1 MAALWDSAS
10 PVDNGDEVL
19 LNLTELGEE
28 NLSAPSTQGSA
39 PSDVLNLFRL
49 SPDKPWT
56 KQIPKDLTEPVES
69 LEPVKSPVIV
79 RWTKGEDARWQ
90 ARSFTL
96 QSEEIRQALTPA
108 FAGYAGIT
116 MTLETL
122 TFEYPYVP
130 FVRRWQP
137 FCQTREETQNPT
149 IRSYLDLLHQILDN
163 EIGDILTR
171 RADLLKNGVITHD
184 LLWTVFIPQTVLF
197 SVGSGTPRAYE
208 CVDSYTHGKDSFIE
222 VKTRY
227 VDYDGEKYHY
237 EHEVVN
243 ICPFKGTMALDALQ
257 IFPLANHRDAESVRR
272 RLIARGKTWESYD
285 GSHYKHVRDHGR
297 VMIDPAGYKK
307 HHNSHMNGWE
317 TEVTEI
323 ATAMTD
329 EHRLLATPWVR
340 GFSLRK
346 KEWRAFVV
354 DEVED
359 IVWSKDAFDSLV
371 LPRGQQDLK
380 KLILA
385 VAKAQSHD
393 SFDDVVHGKGQ
404 GVILLL
410 SGPPGVGKTLT
421 AESIAEVMK
430 VPLYVLGAG
439 DLGTTVANVEA
450 KLEEVLE
457 LVPRWNAVLLIDE
470 ADVFLEA
477 RTVSDLARNELVSI
491 FLRKME
497 YYEGILFLT
506 SNRAENID
514 PAFDSRIH
522 ISLQYP
528 DLDAVSRRQIWA
540 QFLRATADIT
550 EAQLDSLAELELNGR
565 QIKNVLKTAHLLAR
579 DQERGLLFADL
590 ETVVNLRSLGG
601 KPSSIWQNFLKS
613 LGLAWLG

>member
-1 MAALWDSAS
+1 
-10 PVDNGDEVL
+10 
-19 LNLTELGEE
+19 
-28 NLSAPSTQGSA
+28 
-39 PSDVLNLFRL
+39 
-49 SPDKPWT
+49 KPWT

-69 LEPVKSPVIV
+69 LEAVKSPMIV
-79 RWTKGEDARWQ
+79 RWTKDEDARWQ

-96 QSEEIRQALTPA
+96 QSEEIKQALTPA

-130 FVRRWQP
+130 FVRRWQQ
-137 FCQTREETQNPT
+137 FCQTREDTQNPT
-149 IRSYLDLLHQILDN
+149 IRSYLDLLHQLL
-163 EIGDILTR
+163 ETGVGDILTR

-184 LLWTVFIPQTVLF
+184 LLWTVFNPQTVLF
-197 SVGSGTPRAYE
+197 SAGSGTPRAYE
-208 CVDSYTHGKDSFIE
+208 CVDSFTHGQDGFVE

-227 VDYDGEKYHY
+227 IDYDGENYHY
-237 EHEVVN
+237 EHEAFN
-243 ICPFKGTMALDALQ
+243 ICLFKGTMALDALQ
-257 IFPLANHRDAESVRR
+257 IFPLTSHRDAESVKQ

-285 GSHYKHVRDHGR
+285 CSHYKHVPNHGR
-297 VMIDPAGYKK
+297 VMIDPAEYKK
-307 HHNSHMNGWE
+307 HNHSHMSGWE

-323 ATAMTD
+323 GTTMTD
-329 EHRLLATPWVR
+329 QHRLLATPWVR

-346 KEWRAFVV
+346 KEWRAFLV
-354 DEVED
+354 DDVED
-359 IVWSKDAFDSLV
+359 IVWNKDAFDSLV

-393 SFDDVVHGKGQ
+393 SFDDVVQGKGQ

-421 AESIAEVMK
+421 AESIAEAMK

-470 ADVFLEA
+470 VDVFLEA

-491 FLRKME
+491 FLRKLE

-514 PAFDSRIH
+514 QGFDSRIH

-528 DLDAVSRRQIWA
+528 ELDAVSRRQIWA
-540 QFLRATADIT
+540 QFLRATADVT

-579 DQERGLLFADL
+579 DQERRLVFADL
-590 ETVVNLRSLGG
+590 ETVVKL
-601 KPSSIWQNFLKS
+601 
-613 LGLAWLG
+613 

>member
-1 MAALWDSAS
+1 MTALWDYAS
-10 PVDNGDEVL
+10 PVDDGDEVL
-19 LNLTELGEE
+19 SSVKELTA
-28 NLSAPSTQGSA
+28 SAQGSA
-39 PSDVLNLFRL
+39 PSEVLNLYRL

-56 KQIPKDLTEPVES
+56 KQIPKDLDEPVES
-69 LEPVKSPVIV
+69 LEPVKSPLII
-79 RWTKGEDARWQ
+79 RWTKNEEARWQ

-96 QSEEIRQALTPA
+96 GSEQIREALKPA
-108 FAGYAGIT
+108 FANYAGIT
-116 MTLETL
+116 LTLETL

-130 FVRRWQP
+130 FVRRWQQ
-137 FCQTREETQNPT
+137 FCQTREDTRDPA
-149 IRSYLDLLHQILDN
+149 IRSYLDLLHRILEN
-163 EIGDILTR
+163 EVGAILTR

-197 SVGSGTPRAYE
+197 SAVNGAPRAYE
-208 CVDSYTHGKDSFIE
+208 CVDSFTHGEGGFVE

-227 VDYDGEKYHY
+227 IDYDGEKYHY
-237 EHEVVN
+237 ENEGFE

-257 IFPLANHRDAESVRR
+257 IFPLANHRVAEAIRQQ
-272 RLIARGKTWESYD
+272 LIARGKVWESYD
-285 GSHYKHVRDHGR
+285 GSHYRHVREHGR
-297 VMIDPAGYKK
+297 VMIDPAGYRRNYYNK
-307 HHNSHMNGWE
+307 SHGWE
-317 TEVTEI
+317 TEVTGLS
-323 ATAMTD
+323 TSVTD
-329 EHRLLATPWVR
+329 EHRLLATPLVR

-346 KEWRAFVV
+346 KEWRAFLV
-354 DEVED
+354 DDVED
-359 IVWSKDAFDSLV
+359 IVWNKDAFESLV

-385 VAKAQSHD
+385 VARAQPRN
-393 SFDDVVHGKGQ
+393 SFDDVVQGKGQ

-439 DLGTTVANVEA
+439 DLGTTVSNVEA

-457 LVPRWNAVLLIDE
+457 LVPRWDAVLLIDE

-491 FLRKME
+491 FLRKLE

-528 DLDAVSRRQIWA
+528 DLDAVSRRRIWA
-540 QFLRATADIT
+540 QFLRSTADVT

-565 QIKNVLKTAHLLAR
+565 QIKNLLKTAHLLAR
-579 DQERGLLFADL
+579 DQERRLLFADL
-590 ETVVNLRSLGG
+590 ETSNTHSESV
-601 KPSSIWQNFLKS
+601 
-613 LGLAWLG
+613 

>member
-1 MAALWDSAS
+1 MAVLWDSAS

-19 LNLTELGEE
+19 LNVTELTE
-28 NLSAPSTQGSA
+28 NLSVPSTQGSA
-39 PSDVLNLFRL
+39 PSDVLNLYRL

-69 LEPVKSPVIV
+69 LEPVKSPLIV

-108 FAGYAGIT
+108 FAGYSGIT

-130 FVRRWQP
+130 FVRQWQQ
-137 FCQTREETQNPT
+137 FCQTREDTQNPT

-163 EIGDILTR
+163 EVGDILTR

-197 SVGSGTPRAYE
+197 SAGGRHPSGVRDGF
-208 CVDSYTHGKDSFIE
+208 VE

-227 VDYDGEKYHY
+227 IDYDGEKYHY
-237 EHEVVN
+237 ENEVVN

-257 IFPLANHRDAESVRR
+257 IFPPANHQDAEAMRQ
-272 RLIARGKTWESYD
+272 RLIDRGNLWESYD
-285 GSHYKHVRDHGR
+285 GSHYKHVRDYGR
-297 VMIDPAGYKK
+297 VMIDPAGYRK

-317 TEVTEI
+317 TGATEI

-346 KEWRAFVV
+346 KEWRAFMV

-359 IVWSKDAFDSLV
+359 IAWNKDAFDSLV

-385 VAKAQSHD
+385 VAKAQSQD
-393 SFDDVVHGKGQ
+393 SFDDVVQGKGQ
-404 GVILLL
+404 SVNLLL
-410 SGPPGVGKTLT
+410 SGPPGV
-421 AESIAEVMK
+421 
-430 VPLYVLGAG
+430 
-439 DLGTTVANVEA
+439 
-450 KLEEVLE
+450 
-457 LVPRWNAVLLIDE
+457 VLLIDE

-522 ISLQYP
+522 ISLLYP

-540 QFLRATADIT
+540 QFLPSTADIT

-565 QIKNVLKTAHLLAR
+565 QIKNLLKTAHLLAR